1 MRIIHQGLGN
11 IGLGI
16 ARLVLERGHTI
27 VAAVDLDPAAAGQD
41 LGALLG
47 AAPLGVEVTAD
58 AAGALRQPADI
69 LIHCT
74 GSRVRAVLPQLEAAV
89 EARLD
94 VVSTCEELAYP
105 WYHHPEEARRLDDLA
120 RRRGVTVVGLGV
132 NPGFVMD
139 ALPIMLTAP
148 CRDVTRI
155 TAERVVDVSQRRA
168 ALQRKVGVGMTPEA
182 FRAGVREGRLGHVG
196 LVESVAMIAGALG
209 WDLSRITEEIDPL
222 VDGAAVQGLHQVAR
236 GYRAD
241 GDPEAAVV
249 LDLVMAMGARDP
261 HDAVA
266 IQGTPPLR
274 LVIAGGIHGDI
285 ATWAIAA
292 NALPFI
298 VAAPPG
304 LLSVSRLPLLH
315 LTRPLAQR
323 HRAAS
328 PGPA

>member
-1 MRIIHQGLGN
+1 MRIIHQGLGA

-16 ARLVLERGHTI
+16 ARLVLERGHRT
-27 VAAVDLDPAAAGQD
+27 VAAVDLDPAKAGQD
-41 LGALLG
+41 LGTLLG
-47 AAPLGVEVTAD
+47 VPPLGVEVTTD
-58 AAGALRQPADI
+58 AAAALRESADI

-74 GSRVRAVLPQLEAAV
+74 GSRVRTVLPQLEAAV
-89 EARLD
+89 ETGLD

-105 WYHHPEEARRLDDLA
+105 WYHHPAEARRLDDLA

-148 CRDVTRI
+148 CREVTHVA
-155 TAERVVDVSQRRA
+155 AERVVDVGRRRE
-168 ALQRKVGVGMTPEA
+168 ALQRKVGVGMTPQA

-209 WDLSRITEEIDPL
+209 WDLARITEEIDPV

-236 GYRAD
+236 GYRPGERD
-241 GDPEAAVV
+241 EAAVV

-261 HDAVA
+261 HDVVT
-266 IQGTPPLR
+266 IQGTPALR

-292 NALPFI
+292 NALPVI
-298 VAAPPG
+298 KAAPPG
-304 LLSVSRLPLLH
+304 LLPVSRLPLLH
-315 LTRPLAQR
+315 LPPR
-323 HRAAS
+323 S
-328 PGPA
+328 

>member
-1 MRIIHQGLGN
+1 
-11 IGLGI
+11 
-16 ARLVLERGHTI
+16 
-27 VAAVDLDPAAAGQD
+27 
-41 LGALLG
+41 
-47 AAPLGVEVTAD
+47 
-58 AAGALRQPADI
+58 
-69 LIHCT
+69 
-74 GSRVRAVLPQLEAAV
+74 
-89 EARLD
+89 
-94 VVSTCEELAYP
+94 
-105 WYHHPEEARRLDDLA
+105 
-120 RRRGVTVVGLGV
+120 
-132 NPGFVMD
+132 
-139 ALPIMLTAP
+139 
-148 CRDVTRI
+148 
-155 TAERVVDVSQRRA
+155 
-168 ALQRKVGVGMTPEA
+168 MTPEA

-209 WDLSRITEEIDPL
+209 WELSRITEEIDPL
-222 VDGAAVQGLHQVAR
+222 VDGAAVRGLHQVAR

-241 GDPEAAVV
+241 GDPEAAVM
-249 LDLVMAMGARDP
+249 LDLVMAMGARNP
-261 HDAVA
+261 RDAVA

-274 LVIAGGIHGDI
+274 LVMAGGIHGDI

>member
-16 ARLVLERGHTI
+16 ARLVLDRGHPTA
-27 VAAVDLDPAAAGQD
+27 AAVRLDPAAAGQD

-47 AAPLGVEVTAD
+47 AAPLGVEVTTD

-168 ALQRKVGVGMTPEA
+168 ALAHGRRGDDPGGLPRRRARRPPWPRRPGGIRGDDRRRPGVGTVAHHGGDRP
-182 FRAGVREGRLGHVG
+182 AGWRK
-196 LVESVAMIAGALG
+196 SV
-209 WDLSRITEEIDPL
+209 
-222 VDGAAVQGLHQVAR
+222 V
-236 GYRAD
+236 
-241 GDPEAAVV
+241 
-249 LDLVMAMGARDP
+249 
-261 HDAVA
+261 
-266 IQGTPPLR
+266 
-274 LVIAGGIHGDI
+274 
-285 ATWAIAA
+285 
-292 NALPFI
+292 
-298 VAAPPG
+298 
-304 LLSVSRLPLLH
+304 
-315 LTRPLAQR
+315 
-323 HRAAS
+323 
-328 PGPA
+328 

>member
-16 ARLVLERGHTI
+16 ARLVHERGHTI
-27 VAAVDLDPAAAGQD
+27 VAAVDLDPATAGQD
-41 LGALLG
+41 LGTLLG
-47 AAPLGVEVTAD
+47 AAPLGVEVTTD
-58 AAGALRQPADI
+58 AAGALRQPPDI

-105 WYHHPEEARRLDDLA
+105 WYHHLEEARRLDDLA
-120 RRRGVTVVGLGV
+120 RRRAVTVVGLGV

-139 ALPIMLTAP
+139 VLPIMLTAP
-148 CRDVTRI
+148 CRHVTRI

-182 FRAGVREGRLGHVG
+182 FL
-196 LVESVAMIAGALG
+196 AGARG
-209 WDLSRITEEIDPL
+209 WELSRITEEIDPV

-266 IQGTPPLR
+266 IQGTPSLR

-292 NALPFI
+292 NAIPVI
-298 VAAPPG
+298 KAAPPG
-304 LLSVSRLPLLH
+304 LLPISQLPLL
-315 LTRPLAQR
+315 PLPP
-323 HRAAS
+323 RA
-328 PGPA
+328 

>member
-27 VAAVDLDPAAAGQD
+27 VAAVDLDPAKAGQD
-41 LGALLG
+41 LGALLE
-47 AAPLGVEVTAD
+47 AAPLGVEVTTD

-241 GDPEAAVV
+241 GDPEAAVM

-292 NALPFI
+292 NAIPVI
-298 VAAPPG
+298 KAAPPG
-304 LLSVSRLPLLH
+304 LLPISQLPLLH
-315 LTRPLAQR
+315 LPP
-323 HRAAS
+323 RA
-328 PGPA
+328 

>member
-1 MRIIHQGLGN
+1 MRIIHQGLGA

-16 ARLVLERGHTI
+16 ARLVLERGHST
-27 VAAVDLDPAAAGQD
+27 VAAVDLDPAKAGQD
-41 LGALLG
+41 LGTLLG
-47 AAPLGVEVTAD
+47 VPPLGVEVTTD
-58 AAGALRQPADI
+58 AAAALRESADI
-69 LIHCT
+69 LIPCT
-74 GSRVRAVLPQLEAAV
+74 GSRVRTVLPQLEAAV
-89 EARLD
+89 AAGLD
-94 VVSTCEELAYP
+94 VLSTCEELAYP

-120 RRRGVTVVGLGV
+120 RACGITVVGLGV

-155 TAERVVDVSQRRA
+155 TAERVVDVSQRRE
-168 ALQRKVGVGMTPEA
+168 ALQRKVGVGMPPEA

-209 WDLSRITEEIDPL
+209 WELSRITEEIDP
-222 VDGAAVQGLHQVAR
+222 VVNGAAVQGLHQVAG

-261 HDAVA
+261 HDALA

-274 LVIAGGIHGDI
+274 LVIAGGIHGDV

-292 NALPFI
+292 NAIPVI
-298 VAAPPG
+298 KAAPPG
-304 LLSVSRLPLLH
+304 LLPISQLPLLH
-315 LTRPLAQR
+315 LPP
-323 HRAAS
+323 RA
-328 PGPA
+328 

>member
-16 ARLVLERGHTI
+16 ARLVLDRGHTI

-47 AAPLGVEVTAD
+47 AAPLGVEVTTD

-74 GSRVRAVLPQLEAAV
+74 GSRVGAVLPQLEAAV

-139 ALPIMLTAP
+139 ALPIMLNAP
-148 CRDVTRI
+148 RRDVTP
-155 TAERVVDVSQRRA
+155 TPAGRA
-168 ALQRKVGVGMTPEA
+168 RGPGRGGGPGGGAPGGGGGGPAGRGG
-182 FRAGVREGRLGHVG
+182 GVRPAGRGRG
-196 LVESVAMIAGALG
+196 GG
-209 WDLSRITEEIDPL
+209 
-222 VDGAAVQGLHQVAR
+222 GAA
-236 GYRAD
+236 
-241 GDPEAAVV
+241 P
-249 LDLVMAMGARDP
+249 GAPR
-261 HDAVA
+261 
-266 IQGTPPLR
+266 
-274 LVIAGGIHGDI
+274 
-285 ATWAIAA
+285 
-292 NALPFI
+292 
-298 VAAPPG
+298 
-304 LLSVSRLPLLH
+304 
-315 LTRPLAQR
+315 
-323 HRAAS
+323 
-328 PGPA
+328 